1 MINELGSSK
10 SNMDLHEDYKLIENS
25 DYTGLIYSSKYRVQ
39 KILLNISD
47 KYTFICKVDIKR
59 NDKQF
64 IIVIV
69 YAPPNEFN
77 EISNNNIIAILKTI
91 KSRFINPSII
101 CFEDLNIPRNTF
113 NRMYKALLN
122 NDFDFHIKEGEFNV
136 THCRFLKSK
145 KLEYNYIDYM
155 ITSNVIVSNF
165 EIKKPPGIS
174 EHFF

>member
-1 MINELGSSK
+1 MSLKNIDDRFTFVKNTFNNKIIYGINNESLNNLKKEFGINEEIKKYGKKTQEEENNQIKIIGWNALSIYSKHNNFLINKYLDEKKPDFLMINELGSSK

-69 YAPPNEFN
+69 YAHLM
-77 EISNNNIIAILKTI
+77 SLMK
-91 KSRFINPSII
+91 
-101 CFEDLNIPRNTF
+101 
-113 NRMYKALLN
+113 
-122 NDFDFHIKEGEFNV
+122 
-136 THCRFLKSK
+136 
-145 KLEYNYIDYM
+145 
-155 ITSNVIVSNF
+155 
-165 EIKKPPGIS
+165 
-174 EHFF
+174 